1 MKIFV
6 PLIVLLVMSLRGVA
20 FAQIAP
26 PPNEWSHGT
35 TLNVFAGA
43 ASASS
48 ETGPLIGGAVG
59 WEVARWF
66 ALEGS
71 GARLDR
77 PDGAGAFAADLKA
90 LVCPQGAHAIV
101 PFVEGGVGLYRASFD
116 LSRGVLPDFYRGRIT
131 GNASIAGT
139 TVTFTDPSFVLGAG
153 VNLFVT
159 RHIAIRPDIDV
170 KIVRRH
176 SQSYAVTAVAV
187 HLAYHFEEHP
197 LVPDVRLGRSRLRR
211 RP

>member
-1 MKIFV
+1 MKISIR
-6 PLIVLLVMSLRGVA
+6 LIVLLVLSLRGVA
-20 FAQIAP
+20 SAQIAP
-26 PPNEWSHGT
+26 LPNAWSHGT

-48 ETGPLIGGAVG
+48 ETGPLLGAAVG
-59 WEVARWF
+59 WEVIRWF

-77 PDGAGAFAADLKA
+77 PNGADAFAADLKA
-90 LVCPQGAHAIV
+90 LVGLPGAHAIV
-101 PFVEGGVGLYRASFD
+101 PFIEGGVGLYRASFD
-116 LSRGVLPDFYRGRIT
+116 LSQGVLPDFYRGRIA
-131 GNASIAGT
+131 GNAAIAGT
-139 TVTFTDPSFVLGAG
+139 TVTFTDPFFIFGAG
-153 VNLFVT
+153 VNLFLT

-197 LVPDVRLGRSRLRR
+197 LAPFKAR
-211 RP
+211 